1 MGAEPGLVQELIG
14 LLKEDVPPRI
24 LSLASAVDSADE
36 NLSIQE
42 AHQLKGAT
50 GNLGLQH
57 FADLAGRIEDCVR
70 EGRWGDTRGLV
81 KELPAAYDEALAA
94 LVAAFPED

>member
-24 LSLASAVDSADE
+24 LSLASALDSADE
-36 NLSIQE
+36 DLSIQE

-50 GNLGLQH
+50 GNLGLQR
-57 FADLAGRIEDCVR
+57 FAALAGQVEDCAR
-70 EGRWGDTRGLV
+70 EGAWDEARGLV
-81 KELPAAYDEALAA
+81 KALPAAYDEALAA
-94 LVAAFPED
+94 LLAAFPEG